1 MCLLTYSARRAI
13 FLYPENFF
21 SNTLFAYVIIC
32 AVIEMKDENYYSRQ
46 RELLRDTFSEIGQ
59 KAELILTVGQLLMEN
74 GADTP
79 QIVRNMKR
87 VAAYMGIPADKFHL
101 HIMYTTL
108 MLNISD
114 ETHSHTSFRKCP
126 KHAVNMKIISAVSR
140 LTWRALRDHYT
151 LEEFKGELNAVAKLP
166 RYSHWLTICA
176 AGTGC
181 GAFCTLF
188 GCDFNAAIYTAVA
201 AIIGKLVQ
209 MQCAER
215 FGFNPYIS
223 MTFAAFSATG
233 VAYLTH
239 FLPTATPWHPLI
251 AAALF
256 LVPGVPMI
264 NALSDMLSTYL
275 VSGSART
282 IHTLIIIGAMTFGI
296 VFAIGMADFDS
307 FTNLAMRPESNYLI
321 FALAAA
327 VGATSFAI
335 FFNLPP
341 RLLIAVAAGGAICVC
356 TRNFFVFELG
366 MSSAVGTLAGA
377 TLVSVIA
384 VKAIHWLHTP
394 SLVLVVPAVIPLVP
408 GVLIYRFL
416 FATIN
421 IRRITP
427 EELLSAVQSG
437 VDALLII
444 LAIAIGVA
452 MPNIFANRSLER
464 MSKEKL
470 EKYLNELYE
479 E

>member
-1 MCLLTYSARRAI
+1 
-13 FLYPENFF
+13 
-21 SNTLFAYVIIC
+21 
-32 AVIEMKDENYYSRQ
+32 MKDDDFKPYYSEQ
-46 RELLRDTFSEIGQ
+46 RELLRDAFTEIGL

-79 QIVRNMKR
+79 QIFRDMKR
-87 VAAYMGIPADKFHL
+87 VAAYMGIPAEKFHL

-126 KHAVNMKIISAVSR
+126 KHAVNMKIISAVSK

-151 LEEFKGELNAVAKLP
+151 LDEFKSELDAVAKRP
-166 RYSHWLTICA
+166 RYPHWMTICA

-188 GCDFNAAIYTAVA
+188 GCDLNAALYTATA

-215 FGFNPYIS
+215 FGVNPYVS
-223 MTFAAFSATG
+223 MMFAAFSATI
-233 VAYLTH
+233 VAYMTH

-275 VSGSART
+275 ISGVART
-282 IHTLIIIGAMTFGI
+282 VHTLIIIGAMTFGI

-307 FTNLAMRPESNYLI
+307 FTNLAMRPESDYLI

-327 VGATSFAI
+327 IGATSFAI

-341 RLLIAVAAGGAICVC
+341 RLLIAVAVGGAICVC
-356 TRNFFVFELG
+356 TRNFIVFELG
-366 MSSAVGTLAGA
+366 MSAAVGTLAGA

-384 VKAIHWLHTP
+384 VKAVHWLHAP

-408 GVLIYRFL
+408 GVLIYRLL
-416 FATIN
+416 FAIIN
-421 IRRITP
+421 IRRITID
-427 EELLSAVQSG
+427 ELLSAVQSG

-444 LAIAIGVA
+444 LAIAIGAA
-452 MPNIFANRSLER
+452 MPNIFANRSLAR

-470 EKYLNELYE
+470 EKHLNEIYE

>member
-1 MCLLTYSARRAI
+1 MTDRDYKTYS
-13 FLYPENFF
+13 
-21 SNTLFAYVIIC
+21 
-32 AVIEMKDENYYSRQ
+32 KQ
-46 RELLRDTFSEIGQ
+46 RDLLRDTFAEIGQ
-59 KAELILTVGQLLMEN
+59 KTELILTVGQLLMEN

-79 QIVRNMKR
+79 QIVRDMKR
-87 VAAYMGIPADKFHL
+87 VAAYMGIPAEKFHL

-114 ETHSHTSFRKCP
+114 ENHSHTSFRKCP

-151 LEEFKGELNAVAKLP
+151 LDEFKGELAAVAKSP
-166 RYSHWLTICA
+166 RYPHLMTICA

-181 GAFCTLF
+181 GAFCILF
-188 GCDFNAAIYTAVA
+188 GCDINAALYTAVA

-215 FGFNPYIS
+215 FGFNPYVS
-223 MTFAAFSATG
+223 MTFAAFSATI
-233 VAYLTH
+233 VAYFTH
-239 FLPTATPWHPLI
+239 LFPTNTPWHPLI

-275 VSGSART
+275 VSGAART
-282 IHTLIIIGAMTFGI
+282 LHTLIIIGAMTFGI
-296 VFAIGMADFDS
+296 VFAIGMADFES
-307 FTNLAMRPESNYLI
+307 FTNLAMRPESDFLI
-321 FALAAA
+321 FAIAAA
-327 VGATSFAI
+327 IGAMSFAI

-341 RLLIAVAAGGAICVC
+341 RLLFAVACGGAICVC
-356 TRNFFVFELG
+356 TRNFFIFEFG

-384 VKAIHWLHTP
+384 VEAVHWLHTP

-408 GVLIYRFL
+408 GVLIYRLL
-416 FATIN
+416 FAIIN
-421 IRRITP
+421 IRRITVD
-427 EELLSAVQSG
+427 ELLSAVQSG

-444 LAIAIGVA
+444 LAIAIGAA

-464 MSKEKL
+464 MSKKKFEKH
-470 EKYLNELYE
+470 LNEIYE
-479 E
+479 TDLRD

>member
-1 MCLLTYSARRAI
+1 MRDDDFKT
-13 FLYPENFF
+13 
-21 SNTLFAYVIIC
+21 
-32 AVIEMKDENYYSRQ
+32 YYSEQ
-46 RELLRDTFSEIGQ
+46 QELLREAFAEIGL

-79 QIVRNMKR
+79 QIVRDMKR
-87 VAAYMGIPADKFHL
+87 VAAYMGISAEKFHL

-114 ETHSHTSFRKCP
+114 EHHSHTSFRKCP

-151 LEEFKGELNAVAKLP
+151 LDEFRGELEAVAKRP
-166 RYSHWLTICA
+166 RYPHWMTVCA

-188 GCDFNAAIYTAVA
+188 GCDINAAIYTAVA

-215 FGFNPYIS
+215 FGVNVYVS
-223 MTFAAFSATG
+223 MMGAAFSATM
-233 VAYLTH
+233 VAYFSHL
-239 FLPTATPWHPLI
+239 LPTATAWHPLI

-264 NALSDMLSTYL
+264 NALSDMLNTYL
-275 VSGSART
+275 ISGAART

-307 FTNLAMRPESNYLI
+307 FTNLAMRPDSDYLI

-327 VGATSFAI
+327 IGAMSFAI
-335 FFNLPP
+335 FFNVPP
-341 RLLIAVAAGGAICVC
+341 RLLLAVAAGGLICVC
-356 TRNFFVFELG
+356 TRNFLVFELG

-384 VKAIHWLHTP
+384 VEVVHWLHAP

-408 GVLIYRFL
+408 GVLIYRLL
-416 FATIN
+416 FAIIN
-421 IRRITP
+421 IRRITVD
-427 EELLSAVQSG
+427 ELLSAVQSG

-444 LAIAIGVA
+444 LAIAIGAA
-452 MPNIFANRSLER
+452 MPNIFASRSLAR
-464 MSKEKL
+464 LSKDKQEKL
-470 EKYLNELYE
+470 LNEIYE
-479 E
+479 TRD